1 MKELLHWAT
10 LFLWV
15 GGWVGDLNQDE
26 RYSRMGHDWGMNQDE
41 RDERMG
47 QDLGVSQD

>member
-15 GGWVGDLNQDE
+15 GGWAII
-26 RYSRMGHDWGMNQDE
+26 WGMNQDE
-41 RDERMG
+41 RDSRMG
-47 QDLGVSQD
+47 HDRNSRLLGG